1 MDKKYYSDENSAEL
15 IDSAFYYDGNDLG
28 LTLNGTSAS
37 FKCWAPTAS
46 NVRLLLFKDSAAKKI
61 CAIKQ
66 MERKEKGV
74 WFFSGSYECCSYYQ
88 YEISFGTEV
97 FKVADIWHTV
107 AAPDSV
113 ASQIAVI
120 EKSEYENPFKETD
133 YSKAV
138 IYEMHIRDWSRAV
151 NPASTG
157 KFLEVAD
164 KKIISHLKELGVT
177 HVQILPMFDYAQK
190 NSDLSYNWGYNPFHY
205 NVPEGRYVS
214 QGYTDGTQAVKEMR
228 RMVNSFH
235 DAGIAVIMDVVY
247 NHTDG
252 TGNSSLYDMTVPKY
266 FYRLNSECG
275 YSNGSGC
282 GNEIATNHKMVKKYV
297 LDSLKHWM
305 KDFHINGFRFDLM
318 GVQEQ
323 ETMSEIFCELKK
335 IDPYVMLYGEP
346 WTGGECAVKNGCSS
360 SVAYGKNCGVGAFN
374 DDFRDAIKGSEFGGF
389 AKGQVQ
395 GIFCD
400 SEIEKGLLGATGK
413 NNRNPSGI
421 PSLSINYVECH
432 DNYTLFD
439 KLAISYLGKTSYSG
453 NLFETIENVGLEKV
467 KRQGILAAAYIIL
480 AQGTPFINGGQE
492 FLRTKQGD
500 ENSYISSDEINQI
513 NLDFKTHY
521 SDVFNAYKGL
531 IAFRRENADSFGS
544 KTDCSAMTIFPGLTK
559 YTVGNFCIYFNAT
572 DSSAK
577 IDFAGFTNSIE
588 VLSGKPE
595 QKKSVPHTVDAKSF
609 VILKKPY

>member
-15 IDSAFYYDGNDLG
+15 IDSSFYYDGNDLG

-88 YEISFGTEV
+88 YEISFGTEL

-120 EKSEYENPFKETD
+120 EKSEYKNPFKETD

-360 SVAYGKNCGVGAFN
+360 SVACGKNCGVGAFN

-389 AKGQVQ
+389 AKGQV
-395 GIFCD
+395 
-400 SEIEKGLLGATGK
+400 
-413 NNRNPSGI
+413 
-421 PSLSINYVECH
+421 
-432 DNYTLFD
+432 
-439 KLAISYLGKTSYSG
+439 
-453 NLFETIENVGLEKV
+453 
-467 KRQGILAAAYIIL
+467 
-480 AQGTPFINGGQE
+480 
-492 FLRTKQGD
+492 
-500 ENSYISSDEINQI
+500 
-513 NLDFKTHY
+513 
-521 SDVFNAYKGL
+521 
-531 IAFRRENADSFGS
+531 
-544 KTDCSAMTIFPGLTK
+544 
-559 YTVGNFCIYFNAT
+559 
-572 DSSAK
+572 
-577 IDFAGFTNSIE
+577 
-588 VLSGKPE
+588 
-595 QKKSVPHTVDAKSF
+595 
-609 VILKKPY
+609 